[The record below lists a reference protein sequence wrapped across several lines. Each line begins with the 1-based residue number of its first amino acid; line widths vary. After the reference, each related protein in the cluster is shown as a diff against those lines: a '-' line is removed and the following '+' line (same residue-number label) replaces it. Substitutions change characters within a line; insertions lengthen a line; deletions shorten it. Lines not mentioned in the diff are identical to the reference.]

1 MRQVKIY
8 FYVKKYAI
16 IPTLLGLILSL
27 FVLYTPKV
35 KDKTHSSFSATRA
48 MEHIEVISRKP
59 HSYYDQIELEEVRVY
74 IEDTLSSYLGNANVS
89 RHVYD
94 KVLASNKVGET
105 LDYDLVNILGK
116 LQGESDKGIM
126 LVAHYDSRGHVGRSG
141 ELGRSY
147 GAMDDGYGVGTILEL
162 AYILKDQY
170 PKNSVYFLF
179 TDAEEVGLYGAKLAV
194 EDASVMTNIRF
205 VINLESRGRYGP
217 AYMFETS
224 KNNKKVIDLYKKAKL
239 PVTYSMATAVY
250 SIMPN
255 FTDFTPFAK
264 EGYPGLNFAVL
275 AGIENYHS
283 PLDNY
288 ENINP
293 SSIQHM
299 GVQVEPVVKEFISNS
314 KYINDGYFNSNSD
327 QIFFTLF
334 AGILISYTKVFSI
347 IFMVLLLLT
356 FILYLVLAYKKDY
369 DLKKTF
375 TNILPK
381 GILLTLALV
390 LLGYLFSRIVA
401 FIFKVPF
408 SLTYTRVENK
418 DYLTLLFLIAVIA
431 IYKIQVKKVN
441 QNKVII
447 SGVTINLLLTII
459 STFLLPGTSFLFAFA
474 TLFGLVGLF
483 IEFVDKKWIKHIVY
497 AISYIFLLLII
508 IPLLYSFY
516 MALTIGGLAILVLMM
531 LIMAS
536 VLVPV
541 MNKQFHLEK
550 VRDYLENQEEI
561 LLN

>member
-27 FVLYTPKV
+27 FVLYTPKA
-35 KDKTHSSFSATRA
+35 KDKTHSSFSAVRA

-74 IEDTLSSYLGNANVS
+74 IEETLGDYLGNLNVS

-94 KVLASNKVGET
+94 KVTASDKLGVD
-105 LDYDLVNILGK
+105 LDYDLVNIMGK

-162 AYILKDQY
+162 AYILKDLN

-179 TDAEEVGLYGAKLAV
+179 TDAEEVGLYGAKMAA
-194 EDASVMTNIRF
+194 EDALVMGNIRF

-250 SIMPN
+250 SVMPN
-255 FTDFTPFAK
+255 FTDFTPFVN

-283 PLDNY
+283 PLDSY

-314 KYINDGYFNSNSD
+314 KYIQDGYFNANSD
-327 QIFFTLF
+327 QVFFTLF
-334 AGILISYTKVFSI
+334 AGILISYSKVFSI
-347 IFMVLLLLT
+347 ILMVLLLIG
-356 FILYLVLAYKKDY
+356 FILYLILVYKKEY
-369 DLKKTF
+369 DLKDTF
-375 TNILPK
+375 IKVLPK
-381 GILLTLALV
+381 GILLTLGLV
-390 LLGYLFSRIVA
+390 VLGYLFSRIIA

-418 DYLTLLFLIAVIA
+418 DYLTLLFMILVIA
-431 IYKIQVKKVN
+431 IYKIQVKKVD

-447 SGVTINLLLTII
+447 SGVTINLLLTVITTLI
-459 STFLLPGTSFLFAFA
+459 LPGASFLFAFA
-474 TLFGLVGLF
+474 ALFGLVGLF
-483 IEFVDKKWIKHIVY
+483 IEFVNKKWIKHIVY
-497 AISYIFLLLII
+497 AVSYIFLLLII

-516 MALTIGGLAILVLMM
+516 MALTVGGLAILVLLM

-550 VRDYLENQEEI
+550 VKDYLEKEEI